1 MAINL
6 DWSGEG
12 SALRHSERN
21 LNNREIRLTAV
32 MQKPES
38 ELPKCLAISDS
49 KSIYGNLTREQFTG
63 AEKRSAL
70 EICVIRDSLYSM
82 DGEIRWVP
90 HEKNAVDCL
99 TKVKGNMESLL
110 DLMKAARYTL
120 VGEEQEMRKRA
131 AYRAAT
137 GKANPRAKRSGIAHD
152 AEPTDSVSAFN
163 RTFPDEGVD
172 HSFCTSHPSTFI
184 NWGVTYSEE
193 WTESDASSRSPPNCP
208 PPSSSPSLI
217 ARW

>member
-1 MAINL
+1 
-6 DWSGEG
+6 
-12 SALRHSERN
+12 
-21 LNNREIRLTAV
+21 
-32 MQKPES
+32 
-38 ELPKCLAISDS
+38 
-49 KSIYGNLTREQFTG
+49 
-63 AEKRSAL
+63 
-70 EICVIRDSLYSM
+70 
-82 DGEIRWVP
+82 
-90 HEKNAVDCL
+90 
-99 TKVKGNMESLL
+99 MESLL

-172 HSFCTSHPSTFI
+172 YSFCTSHPSTFI

-193 WTESDASSRSPPNCP
+193 WTESDASSRSPPNSP
-208 PPSSSPSLI
+208 HPLILNFFTYSSNYSMVRKDQHAAIL
-217 ARW
+217 ARTRSSVDSASRTPGFTGLHGGRQQQV